1 MVVVIS
7 VLHATT
13 TTAAADDDDAIS
25 TKDIFQE
32 SLYCPYHP
40 IIKNWSKVLGM
51 CCKYLLDYNDKYK
64 FWLKT
69 FLILFFGLAMM

>member
-1 MVVVIS
+1 MVVVILS
-7 VLHATT
+7 ATT
-13 TTAAADDDDAIS
+13 ANVAANDDDAIL

-32 SLYCPYHP
+32 SLYCPYYHP